1 MNSRQPQPPA
11 PFSQRTLHEQGLHTS
26 AASHCFKVEGS
37 ILICT
42 TKTAFRHTAKIRVA
56 AEVLKVR
63 TAQRATR
70 RRTFMSRKLLVL
82 ASFAVLLPLAALA
95 HAQSGPYK
103 VLQTVKVGGDGGMD
117 YVTADSANRTLYV
130 ARSGA
135 AGHIGVFNLDTFAQL
150 GDIPNTS
157 GHGAIVDDVTGHGF
171 ATSRAITMFDA
182 KTFTVIKKI
191 EVQGNPDGYLNDTV
205 NHRFYDLSHSAP
217 NITVIDDKDG
227 SILTTIDIGGAPEQ
241 GQFDGKNRIY
251 VDIEDKGAIAVIDAT
266 TMKLDH
272 TIDIKAS
279 GDGCA
284 GLALDTKNGILFAA
298 CRTPQVMVI
307 VNAASGK
314 VLTTLPIGS
323 GCDGATFNPA
333 TMEAFSSQGDGTVT
347 VIKENSPTDFVV
359 EQTVKTP
366 VRAKTIT
373 LDTKTG
379 HLLLITAEYGPA
391 PTPAAAPATP
401 PPAAAPGA
409 APAEG
414 GRPGGPG
421 GPGGGRGGGRGG
433 PMIPGSFEI
442 VVVGK

>member
-1 MNSRQPQPPA
+1 MH
-11 PFSQRTLHEQGLHTS
+11 L
-26 AASHCFKVEGS
+26 
-37 ILICT
+37 
-42 TKTAFRHTAKIRVA
+42 
-56 AEVLKVR
+56 
-63 TAQRATR
+63 
-70 RRTFMSRKLLVL
+70 MSRKLLVL

-117 YVTADSANRTLYV
+117 YVGADSANRTLYV

-135 AGHIGVFNLDTFAQL
+135 AGHIGVFSLDTFAQV
-150 GDIPNTS
+150 GDIPGTS
-157 GHGAIVDDVTGHGF
+157 GHGAVVDDVTGHGF

-182 KTFTVIKKI
+182 KTFAIIKTI
-191 EVQGNPDGYLNDTV
+191 PVQGSPDGYLNDTV
-205 NHRFYDLSHSAP
+205 NHRFYDLSHSTP

-251 VDIEDKGAIAVIDAT
+251 VDIEDKDAIAVIDAT
-266 TMKLDH
+266 TMKM
-272 TIDIKAS
+272 IGKYDISSKS
-279 GDGCA
+279 GECA
-284 GLALDTKNGILFAA
+284 GLALDAKNNILFAA
-298 CRTPQVMVI
+298 CRKNNDMIILSATDGHI
-307 VNAASGK
+307 ITN
-314 VLTTLPIGS
+314 LPIGV

-333 TMEAFSSQGDGTVT
+333 TMEAFSSQGDGTLT

-391 PTPAAAPATP
+391 PAAAPATP

>member
-1 MNSRQPQPPA
+1 M
-11 PFSQRTLHEQGLHTS
+11 
-26 AASHCFKVEGS
+26 SHKP
-37 ILICT
+37 LL
-42 TKTAFRHTAKIRVA
+42 VA
-56 AEVLKVR
+56 AL
-63 TAQRATR
+63 T
-70 RRTFMSRKLLVL
+70 L
-82 ASFAVLLPLAALA
+82 ALPLAALA
-95 HAQSGPYK
+95 QAGPYK

-117 YVTADSANRTLYV
+117 YVTTDSANRTLYV

-135 AGHIGVFNLDTFAQL
+135 AGHIGVFNLDTFAQV
-150 GDIPNTS
+150 GDIPGTS
-157 GHGAIVDDVTGHGF
+157 GHGAVVDDVTGHGF

-182 KTFTVIKKI
+182 KTFAIIKTI
-191 EVQGNPDGYLNDTV
+191 PVQGNPDGYLNDWV
-205 NHRFYDLSHSAP
+205 NHRFYDLSHSQP

-227 SILTTIDIGGAPEQ
+227 SILTTIDIGGAPEE
-241 GQFDGKNRIY
+241 GQFDGKDKIY
-251 VDIEDKGAIAVIDAT
+251 VDIEDKGAIAVIDAN

-284 GLALDTKNGILFAA
+284 GLALDAKNGILFAA

-333 TMEAFSSQGDGTVT
+333 TMEAFTSQGDGTLT
-347 VIKENSPTDFVV
+347 VVKENSPTSFVV
-359 EQTVKTP
+359 EQTVTTP
-366 VRAKTIT
+366 VRAKTLT

-379 HLLLITAEYGPA
+379 HILLITAEYGPA
-391 PTPAAAPATP
+391 PASAPTPAAAPA
-401 PPAAAPGA
+401 PAPATAPGA
-409 APAEG
+409 APAGG

-421 GPGGGRGGGRGG
+421 GPGGFRGGRA
-433 PMIPGSFEI
+433 PMIPGSFQI

>member
-1 MNSRQPQPPA
+1 
-11 PFSQRTLHEQGLHTS
+11 
-26 AASHCFKVEGS
+26 
-37 ILICT
+37 
-42 TKTAFRHTAKIRVA
+42 
-56 AEVLKVR
+56 
-63 TAQRATR
+63 
-70 RRTFMSRKLLVL
+70 MSRNLLVL
-82 ASFAVLLPLAALA
+82 AALAVLLPLAAVA
-95 HAQSGPYK
+95 HAQAPSQSGPYK

-117 YVTADSANRTLYV
+117 YVGADSANRTLYV

-135 AGHIGVFNLDTFAQL
+135 AGHIGVFNLDTFAQV
-150 GDIPNTS
+150 GDIPGTS
-157 GHGAIVDDVTGHGF
+157 AHGAVVDDVTGHGF

-182 KTFTVIKKI
+182 KTFAIIKTI
-191 EVQGNPDGYLNDTV
+191 PVQGNPDGYLNDTV

-241 GQFDGKNRIY
+241 GQFDGKGKIY
-251 VDIEDKGAIAVIDAT
+251 VDIEDKGAIAVIDSN

-284 GLALDTKNGILFAA
+284 GLALDAKNGILFAA

-314 VLTTLPIGS
+314 VITTLPIGQ

-333 TMEAFSSQGDGTVT
+333 TMETFSSQGDGTLT

-359 EQTVKTP
+359 EQSVKTP

-379 HLLLITAEYGPA
+379 HHCGVRPSARASRARGCACTANTRLAGPTHRWW
-391 PTPAAAPATP
+391 PRRCWPSRRSWWSRRFRRIPWPARANDSRLVRNRRRRQIAASNSGCPISSQTLRIG
-401 PPAAAPGA
+401 GA
-409 APAEG
+409 FAHLREPHD
-414 GRPGGPG
+414 
-421 GPGGGRGGGRGG
+421 
-433 PMIPGSFEI
+433 
-442 VVVGK
+442 